1 MIRLIALLSALLF
14 AQQGFGAP
22 LAASGAAAPALIQC
36 ISAAMSTSPNDESG
50 PLITDC
56 VSVGSNAC
64 RNTQSDTSD
73 AAILGCDGEE
83 ELFWQA
89 LLDFEF
95 STLQKSL
102 KPQALKS
109 LRSSQKAW
117 VPWRAARCDFVKS
130 SEQGSKQVTVDIS
143 FWMME
148 TTALR
153 AIDLMYAL

>member
-1 MIRLIALLSALLF
+1 MIRLLALLPALLM
-14 AQQGFGAP
+14 AQGAW
-22 LAASGAAAPALIQC
+22 AAPAPGSGAAPPALIQC
-36 ISAAMSTSPNDESG
+36 ISGAMSTSPDDESA

-73 AAILGCDGEE
+73 AATMRCDAEE
-83 ELFWQA
+83 QSFWQS

-95 STLQKSL
+95 SSLQKSL
-102 KPQALKS
+102 KPEGLKS
-109 LRSSQKAW
+109 LRASQKTW
-117 VPWRAARCDFVKS
+117 LPWRTARCDFVKS
-130 SEQGSKQVTVDIS
+130 SEQGSKQMMVDVS
-143 FWMME
+143 FCMME

>member
-1 MIRLIALLSALLF
+1 MIRLIAMLPALLF
-14 AQQGFGAP
+14 AQQACAAP
-22 LAASGAAAPALIQC
+22 VVGSGAAPPALIQC
-36 ISAAMSTSPNDESG
+36 ISAAMSTGPGDESG

-73 AAILGCDGEE
+73 TAIVRCDGEE
-83 ELFWQA
+83 LSFWDA
-89 LLDFEF
+89 LLTFEL

-102 KPQALKS
+102 KPEGLRS
-109 LRSSQKAW
+109 LRSSQKVW
-117 VPWRAARCDFVKS
+117 IPWRAARCDFVKT
-130 SEQGSKQVTVDIS
+130 SEQGTKQVTVDVS
-143 FWMME
+143 FCMME